1 MNAANDPDSDSLLQ
15 FPCSFPIK
23 VMGRHEPGFEALVVE
38 LVGSHAGPLAEG
50 SVRSRASS
58 SGRYLS
64 VTITITATS
73 RTQLDDIYRSL
84 SATPQVLFVL

>member
-1 MNAANDPDSDSLLQ
+1 MNAANDPDDASPLQ

-38 LVGSHAGPLAEG
+38 LVSAHAGPLPADG
-50 SVRSRASS
+50 VRSRASS
-58 SGRYLS
+58 NGRYLS
-64 VTITITATS
+64 VTITITA
-73 RTQLDDIYRSL
+73 RDRKQLDDIYRSL